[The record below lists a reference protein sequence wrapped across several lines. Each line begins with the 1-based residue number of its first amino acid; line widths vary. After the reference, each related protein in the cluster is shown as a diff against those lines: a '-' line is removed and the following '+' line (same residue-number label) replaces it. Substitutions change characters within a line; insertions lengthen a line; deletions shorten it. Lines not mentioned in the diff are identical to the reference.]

1 MVAIGIGAPIYVI
14 IQAVIARF
22 VYREA
27 SAHNRRSP
35 LVVAVSVFVLSIMAV
50 FVIHILLI
58 LLAQSVV
65 IALYRLGTSR
75 NQPAPQ

>member
-27 SAHNRRSP
+27 SAHNR
-35 LVVAVSVFVLSIMAV
+35 
-50 FVIHILLI
+50 
-58 LLAQSVV
+58 
-65 IALYRLGTSR
+65 
-75 NQPAPQ
+75 